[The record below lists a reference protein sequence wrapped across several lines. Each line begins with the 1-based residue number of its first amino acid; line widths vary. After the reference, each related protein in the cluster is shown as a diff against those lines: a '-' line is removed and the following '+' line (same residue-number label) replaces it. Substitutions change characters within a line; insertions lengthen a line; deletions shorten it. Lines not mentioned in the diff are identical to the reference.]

1 MKLQDFWQWTDLIS
15 YIECTSAFTVIFG
28 FLMYIFMDNVLFVET
43 TGYASLLTE
52 ALLAVPQLLKNYVNK
67 STVGMSYLMVLL
79 WAGGDLFKTVYF
91 LVKQVPLQFVVCG
104 VIQVT
109 IDMLIMAQV
118 SLYST
123 PSDDSKKKTDER
135 QTKPR
140 PI

>member
-1 MKLQDFWQWTDLIS
+1 
-15 YIECTSAFTVIFG
+15 
-28 FLMYIFMDNVLFVET
+28 MDNVLFVET

>member
-1 MKLQDFWQWTDLIS
+1 MKLRDFWQWTDLIS
-15 YIECTSAFTVIFG
+15 YIECTSAFTVVFG
-28 FLMYIFMDNVLFVET
+28 FLMYIFMGNVLFVEV

-52 ALLAVPQLLKNYVNK
+52 AVLAVPQLLKNHVSK

-91 LVKQVPLQFVVCG
+91 IVKEVPIQFVVCG

-109 IDMLIMAQV
+109 IDLLIMAQV
-118 SLYST
+118 SLYSS
-123 PSDDSKKKTDER
+123 PSEDSKKKHDER
-135 QTKPR
+135 DTKPR